1 MDEEVEVEV
10 VETSDRK
17 FEYPPD
23 FLDAGLPKGVM
34 SPSQFDM
41 YRRCAR
47 QYDYRYVQGLIEPPG
62 IAMIKGTAVHKG
74 AEVTHRHTIDTGS
87 PLSVEEAVQEVADN
101 FVEQLEKVAL
111 GKDDDPGREKDRAI
125 ANFRVYYA
133 QAIPKIH
140 PVAAEKTF
148 AVKIGVVPVRGVI
161 DLIDRVEDLDGGE
174 VEVVSDLKVT
184 GRLWPEQKIACAPQL
199 TFYAIVENTPRV
211 RVDFLVDQKS
221 GMRYEPKR
229 TLRSVSDKR
238 VLTEDLEQ
246 VVDLI
251 KKGIFPRCDPT
262 SWACTERF
270 CGYYNKCRGPR

>member
-1 MDEEVEVEV
+1 MTEEIEVEV

-17 FEYPPD
+17 FEYPPN
-23 FLDAGLPKGVM
+23 FLDTGLPKGVM

-47 QYDYRYVQGLIEPPG
+47 QYDFRYIQGLIEPPG
-62 IAMIKGTAVHKG
+62 IAMIKGTAVHRG
-74 AEVTHRHTIDTGS
+74 AEVTHRHTIDTGT
-87 PLSVEEAVQEVADN
+87 PLGVEAAVQEVADN
-101 FVEQLEKVAL
+101 FVEQLERVAL

-133 QAIPKIH
+133 QAVPKIH

-148 AVKIGVVPVRGVI
+148 AVKIGTVPVRGVI
-161 DLIDRVEDLDGGE
+161 DLIDRVEDAGAE

-184 GRLWPEQKIACAPQL
+184 GRIWPDQKIECAPQL
-199 TFYAIVENTPRV
+199 TFYSIVENTPRV
-211 RVDFLVDQKS
+211 RVDFLLDQKS
-221 GMRYEPKR
+221 GTRYEPKR
-229 TLRSVSDKR
+229 TLRTLNDKR

-251 KKGIFPRCDPT
+251 KRGIFPRCDPT

-270 CGYYNKCRGPR
+270 CGYYNKCRGPK